1 MINLKSLFTLSKHK
15 HIFFLIIIVLV
26 IVGIL
31 FLIKK
36 ESFLV
41 LYPYGP
47 DDYLFNFPTREFYH
61 TRNMSYDIRGDP
73 FPIPLTYIGPFN
85 QPTIPPKNFYPIEY
99 IPGAYGYPLSYIYP
113 PMYAAPYST
122 PFAENFFNLK
132 SKDLKKSKTK

>member
-1 MINLKSLFTLSKHK
+1 MQLSNILSSVSKAK
-15 HIFFLIIIVLV
+15 PIFFLLIILAIV
-26 IVGIL
+26 IVIL
-31 FLIKK
+31 FLINK

-47 DDYLFNFPTREFYH
+47 NDYLFNFPTRDIYH

-85 QPTIPPKNFYPIEY
+85 QPTIPPKNYYPIEY
-99 IPGAYGYPLSYIYP
+99 IPGSYGYPLSYIYP

-122 PFAENFFNLK
+122 PFAEDFLNLK
-132 SKDLKKSKTK
+132 KTKTMKK